1 MRVVRSVASNRWSGM
16 VSAVEQS
23 ELRTRW
29 TGTLLLI
36 SALLLPGLCGCRFMV
51 AVGKMVMGDPTTTS
65 SFEQITGTNLSKSK
79 DRLLIICTAP
89 HNVLVEFPSVQLD
102 LLDRISRKLERH
114 DINVVSSD
122 DVASWYDDH
131 GEWGDFSQLAEHFDA
146 RYVMELNLRTFSY
159 LEPESTNLLR
169 GRSEG
174 SVKVY
179 EIDSESPVPVQKA
192 FERDLR
198 VKFPEIHP
206 VPRESR
212 SDDMFVEN
220 LLDRVALQAS
230 QLFHDHRLSET
241 IH

>member
-1 MRVVRSVASNRWSGM
+1 MMNT
-16 VSAVEQS
+16 VEQS
-23 ELRTRW
+23 SHADQRRRV
-29 TGTLLLI
+29 LLLI
-36 SALLLPGLCGCRFMV
+36 GALLVPGLCGCRFMV
-51 AVGKMVMGDPTTTS
+51 AVGKMVMGDPQSTS
-65 SFEQITGTNLSKSK
+65 SFEQTTGTNLSESE

-89 HNVLVEFPSVQLD
+89 HNILVDFPSVQLE
-102 LLDRISRKLERH
+102 LLDRISRNLERRN
-114 DINVVSSD
+114 INVVSSD

-131 GEWGDFSQLAEHFDA
+131 GEWGDYSELAQHFDA
-146 RYVMELNLRTFSY
+146 RYVMHLNLRTFSY
-159 LEPESTNLLR
+159 LEPESANLLR

-179 EIDSESPVPVQKA
+179 EIDPENSIPVHKA

-220 LLDRVALQAS
+220 LLNRVALQAS
-230 QLFHDHRLSET
+230 QLFHDHRLSDT